1 MSVKIFR
8 LIYANNEVIACT
20 DVSSNVGLNG
30 VYHYEHKG
38 GKLIYAV
45 VKAESEENAITI
57 GNFIT
62 REVSELLYDKDFE
75 TAG

>member
-1 MSVKIFR
+1 VRIYR

-30 VYHYEHKG
+30 IYHYEHKG
-38 GKLIYAV
+38 GKLIYAI
-45 VKAESEENAITI
+45 VKAESEENATTI

-62 REVSELLYDKDFE
+62 QEVSAMLYGKDVE
-75 TAG
+75 TA